1 MKSYHDITGDGG
13 SKIAEQVEAGRER
26 IARALSRV
34 RHRVAVGSGK
44 GGVGKSTLTRSIAG
58 VLAGRGLD
66 VAILDADFNGPTQ
79 ARMSGLQGAVPLPGP
94 EGIVLPK
101 ARDGVRVFSIGEV
114 LPESTALDF
123 ASVAPGDSHTW
134 RATREFAALGELLGS
149 VAWGRLDVLL
159 FDLPPGAERTAQFA
173 EFLGPETTFAL
184 VTIPSEISRGV
195 VARSLAALSKSPC
208 RVAGYVENMSGYL
221 CADCGEIRPLFPAS
235 VEVPIDLPC
244 LGRVPFDPALAR
256 ACDRGVPASELPESA
271 ATRALARV
279 AERLSSFLEAP
290 R

>member
-1 MKSYHDITGDGG
+1 MKSYHDIAGDGG

-26 IARALSRV
+26 VVRALSGV
-34 RHRVAVGSGK
+34 RHRLAIGSGK
-44 GGVGKSTLTRSIAG
+44 GGVGKSTLTRA
-58 VLAGRGLD
+58 LASTLAARGLA

-79 ARMSGLQGAVPLPGP
+79 ARMSGLRGAVPIPGP
-94 EGIVLPK
+94 DGIVLPR

-114 LPESTALDF
+114 LPETSALDF
-123 ASVAPGDSHTW
+123 ASVAAGDSHTW
-134 RATREFAALGELLGS
+134 RATREFAALGDVLRS
-149 VAWGRLDVLL
+149 VAWGPLDVLL

-173 EFLGPETTFAL
+173 DFLGPETAFAL
-184 VTIPSEISRGV
+184 VTIPSDVSRGV
-195 VARSLAALSKSPC
+195 VARSLAAVSGTKN
-208 RVAGYVENMSGYL
+208 RVAGYIENMSGYL
-221 CADCGEIRPLFPAS
+221 CADCGEIRPLFPES

-256 ACDRGVPASELPESA
+256 ACDRGVPLSELPESA

-279 AERLSSFLEAP
+279 AERLSTFLESP